1 MVPPRL
7 VLAAANSSAG
17 KTTISIGLLAALTAR
32 GLRVAPF
39 KVGPDYIDPGYH
51 ALATGRPGRN
61 LDAWLCGTRRIAPLL
76 AHGTTDADIA
86 VVEGVMGLYD
96 GRLGITEGRH
106 GFGSTAHIASLLQAP
121 VVLVLD
127 ASGVS
132 RTLAATALGLARHP
146 DAPKV
151 AGVILNKTGSA
162 RAVDELRDAFD
173 QIGLPVLGAVPR
185 DRDLVVP
192 SRHLGLVPA
201 EEQDQARAVVE
212 AAAALVAAHVDLDAV
227 LAIAGSA
234 PALGAEPWRP
244 EAQVKPVAG
253 RPRIAV
259 AGGRAFTFR
268 YAETT
273 ELLLAAGCEVI
284 EFDPL
289 TDPALPVGT
298 GGLYL
303 GGGFPEVYAEEL
315 AANRALLAEIRA
327 AVEAGLPTIAECAGL
342 LYLGRS
348 LDGIDLAGVLPLDA
362 QFSPRL
368 TLGYHTLT
376 AATDSVAT
384 RAGEQVRSHEFHRT
398 TTRPAPDAATPPAA
412 WLVDGSQTDGVAG
425 TRLLASYQHVHWA
438 GHPQL
443 AQRFA
448 QSAADFGDS
457 PSSWQAPTGLRPL
470 PAPDLRHHGDAQT
483 RRGLVDLAVNVHPAP
498 DWLLTGLTRAPG
510 SWRAYPDAT
519 PARHALADRYRLEP
533 GQVLPTAGA
542 ADAFTLMA
550 RTFPAR
556 RVTIIHP
563 QFTEPELAWRLA
575 GHQVRR
581 LLLRPGEG
589 FRLDADRIG
598 EQPDLIVIGN
608 PTNPTGVLH
617 PAAEIRRLVRP
628 GRIVVVDEA
637 FMDFVPGETQSLL
650 GGDLTGIL
658 VTRSLTKLWGIAG
671 LRAGFVAGDG
681 SLIAELAAH
690 QEPWA
695 VATPALDAIMATSTP
710 RAGSHAARVVE
721 QVTADRAALVNSLAA
736 LGFPVAGDPQTPF
749 VLVDTSAIGPDSV
762 HEELADAGFAVRR
775 CDSFPGLGPSW
786 IRLAVKDAQTSRAV
800 ANCLARLRETACAAH
815 EPADRRA
822 PQSPS

>member
-1 MVPPRL
+1 MVTPRL

-17 KTTISIGLLAALTAR
+17 KTTISIGLMAALAAR

-51 ALATGRPGRN
+51 ALATGLPGRN
-61 LDAWLCGTRRIAPLL
+61 LDAWLCGTGRIAPLL
-76 AHGTTDADIA
+76 AHGAADADIA
-86 VVEGVMGLYD
+86 VVEGVMGLLD
-96 GRLGITEGRH
+96 GRLGTTEGRR
-106 GFGSTAHIASLLQAP
+106 GFGSTAHIATLLDAP

-127 ASGVS
+127 CSGVS

-146 DAPKV
+146 DSPRV
-151 AGVILNKTGSA
+151 AGVILNKAGSP

-173 QIGLPVLGAVPR
+173 QIGLQVLGTVPR

-192 SRHLGLVPA
+192 SRHLGLIPA
-201 EEQDQARAVVE
+201 AERDQAREMIE
-212 AAAALVAAHVDLDAV
+212 AAAALVAAHVDLNAV
-227 LAIAGSA
+227 LAIASSA

-244 EAQVKPVAG
+244 EVEVTGVPG
-253 RPRIAV
+253 RPRVAV

-289 TDPALPVGT
+289 TDPVLPEGT
-298 GGLYL
+298 CGLYL

-315 AANRALLAEIRA
+315 AANRPLLAEVRA
-327 AVEAGLPTIAECAGL
+327 AVRAGLPTIAECAGL

-348 LDGIDLAGVLPLDA
+348 LDGIDMAGVLPLDA
-362 QFSPRL
+362 QLSPRL
-368 TLGYHTLT
+368 TLGYRTLT
-376 AATDSVAT
+376 AATDSVVT

-398 TTRPAPDAATPPAA
+398 TTRPTPDAPTLPAA
-412 WLVDGSQTDGVAG
+412 WLVDESQTEGVAG

-448 QSAADFGDS
+448 QATADFDGS
-457 PSSWQAPTGLRPL
+457 PISWQAPTGLRPI
-470 PAPDLRHHGDAQT
+470 PAPDLRHHGDAQA
-483 RRGLVDLAVNVHPAP
+483 RPGLVDLAVNVHPAP
-498 DWLLTGLTRAPG
+498 DWLLAELTRAPD
-510 SWRAYPDAT
+510 SWQAYPDAT
-519 PARHALADRYRLEP
+519 PARHALAERHRLEP
-533 GQVLPTAGA
+533 SQVLPTAGA

-556 RVTIIHP
+556 RVTIVHP

-575 GHQVRR
+575 GHQIRR
-581 LLLRPGEG
+581 QLLRPDEG
-589 FRLDADRIG
+589 FMLDADRIG
-598 EQPDLIVIGN
+598 EQPDLVVIGN

-617 PAAEIRRLVRP
+617 PATAIRRLVRP

-671 LRAGFVAGDG
+671 LRAGFVAGDA
-681 SLIAELAAH
+681 SLVAELAAH

-695 VATPALDAIMATSTP
+695 VSTPALDAMVATSAP
-710 RAGSHAARVVE
+710 HASSHVARVVE
-721 QVTADRAALVNSLAA
+721 QVTADRAVLVDSLAA

-749 VLVDTSAIGPDSV
+749 VLVDTSSIGPGSV
-762 HEELADAGFAVRR
+762 HDELADAGFAVRR

-800 ANCLARLRETACAAH
+800 ANCLARLQRDACAAG
-815 EPADRRA
+815 EPSDRGA
-822 PQSPS
+822 PASPS